1 MSAGAVDRASPANLA
16 ERERELEELA
26 SALAAARAGTGRLV
40 VIQGEAGVGKSR
52 LLDAAAEQARASGMG
67 VLTARG
73 LEFECDCPF
82 GVAVQLLEPP
92 LAAAKPG
99 QRAGLLAGAAAAAV
113 LFEGRELAG
122 LADGVDHSYAFVHGL
137 RRLVGNLLASPSG
150 ETRPMLLT

>member
-1 MSAGAVDRASPANLA
+1 
-16 ERERELEELA
+16 
-26 SALAAARAGTGRLV
+26 
-40 VIQGEAGVGKSR
+40 
-52 LLDAAAEQARASGMG
+52 
-67 VLTARG
+67 RG

-150 ETRPMLLT
+150 ETRPMLLTVDDAQWADVLSLRFLIRLVADLSTLPAAVVVAARYGDRGANGSLLRKLA